1 MSNLDQFKKN
11 GKFLMLAFDHRG
23 SLKKLINPEN
33 PDSVTDEELIALKK
47 EVIEAVYDQMGSVL
61 IDEQLGLP
69 ALKQIFESGKEPKP
83 YLMPL
88 EKSGY
93 EQQGKERLT
102 TLEKTASELKQLGAT
117 AAKLLLFFNPYA
129 ASAQKQIEIAKKAI
143 EDCKANDLPFFL
155 EPRTYNDQGLEADKM
170 EEGERE
176 QFAIESLKKLVNAG
190 VIPDVYKLEYPG
202 TALACQTYSAVF
214 EGKNIPWIMLT
225 MGASFEEFTKQLE
238 EASIRGCQGF
248 LAGRALWQEACT
260 LKGEEKAKFLKETL
274 PERFKIIS
282 EIICK
287 Q

>member
-1 MSNLDQFKKN
+1 MSNLDIFKKN

-33 PDSVTDEELIALKK
+33 PDSVTDEELISLKK

-61 IDEQLGLP
+61 IDEELGLP
-69 ALKQIFESGKEPKP
+69 ALKQIFESHKERKP
-83 YLMPL
+83 FLMPL

-102 TLEKTASELKQLGAT
+102 TLEKSASQLKNLGAA

-129 ASAQKQIEIAKKAI
+129 KSAESQIETAKKAL
-143 EDCKANDLPFFL
+143 EDCKESGLPLFL
-155 EPRTYNDQGLEADKM
+155 EPRTYNDEGLEADKM

-190 VIPDVYKLEYPG
+190 VLPDVYKLEYPG

-214 EGKNIPWIMLT
+214 EDKNIPWIMLT
-225 MGASFEEFTKQLE
+225 MGASFEEFTKQME

-260 LKGEEKAKFLKETL
+260 LKGEEKEKFLKETL
-274 PERFKIIS
+274 PERFRIIS
-282 EIICK
+282 EIVSK
-287 Q
+287 